1 MACMQN
7 AVSITRPRIQLK
19 SSAQPVECYV
29 CGRGLED
36 GFSVTAKALRT
47 GTAMFC
53 NIHYG
58 MQ

>member
-1 MACMQN
+1 MQDT
-7 AVSITRPRIQLK
+7 VSIRKMFPLR
-19 SSAQPVECYV
+19 SSAQEVSCYV

-36 GFSVTAKALRT
+36 CLSVTAKALRN

-53 NIHYG
+53 DLHYG